1 MGGDFMFKRARE
13 IKIGDTVQ
21 SLGQVFVVET
31 IQILVV
37 QRQVIFVDVT
47 RGDMG
52 HLHLT
57 NI

>member
-1 MGGDFMFKRARE
+1 MFKRARE